1 MLSAGELNW
10 LGTIIACEC
19 DPRVLLI
26 DDYGMYF
33 NSTMEKDFFRSQLI
47 KMNRSLGTTI
57 ILTSSSDIYL
67 KYFASSSYLFGSRTY
82 IKNTNWYSRFLKR
95 K

>member
-10 LGTIIACEC
+10 LGMIIACEC

-33 NSTMEKDFFRSQLI
+33 NSAMEKDFRNQLL
-47 KMNRSLGTTI
+47 KMNR
-57 ILTSSSDIYL
+57 
-67 KYFASSSYLFGSRTY
+67 FF
-82 IKNTNWYSRFLKR
+82 
-95 K
+95 